1 METIKELKNRHT
13 KEINN
18 FNIGAAFNDEQ
29 FERMMSKFGLDV
41 NDTSKIVSIGA
52 GMFIL
57 KEEKDLFKELLK
69 RHKKELSDFKKDRK
83 NHIES
88 ILHDFNHFDV
98 DYRLGFNTSIET
110 IGLTEKDLAE
120 DPKLKDVVL
129 AAWKKFVK
137 QQHASEN

>member
-29 FERMMSKFGLDV
+29 FERMMTKFGLDV

-69 RHKKELSDFKKDRK
+69 RHKKELADFKKDRK

-88 ILHDFNHFDV
+88 ILRDFNQFDV
-98 DYRLGFNTSIET
+98 DFRLGFNTSIET

-137 QQHASEN
+137 QQYELEN

>member
-69 RHKKELSDFKKDRK
+69 RHKKELADFKKDRK

-110 IGLTEKDLAE
+110 IGLTEKNLAE

>member
-1 METIKELKNRHT
+1 METIKELKNRHA

-18 FNIGAAFNDEQ
+18 FNMGAAFNDEQ

-69 RHKKELSDFKKDRK
+69 RHKKELADFKKDRK

-137 QQHASEN
+137 QQYESEN

>member
-29 FERMMSKFGLDV
+29 FERMMTKFGLDV

-69 RHKKELSDFKKDRK
+69 RHKKELADFKKDRK

-88 ILHDFNHFDV
+88 ILCDFNHFDV
-98 DYRLGFNTSIET
+98 DYRFGFNTSIET
-110 IGLTEKDLAE
+110 IGLSEKDLAE

-137 QQHASEN
+137 QQHESEN